1 MTKENKLVITGNQTY
16 RIEKRPFCN
25 KKAGKYLKKQRKKKG
40 LSVEEFAQKMEFT
53 VPYVEMLE
61 RGRKQMSL
69 ETCIK
74 ICKVLKLQLMD
85 FYPFMSEIEKKII
98 VDK

>member
-1 MTKENKLVITGNQTY
+1 MNKTENIVAVGNHKY

-25 KKAGKYLKKQRKKKG
+25 KKAGKYLKEQREKKG
-40 LSVEEFAQKMEFT
+40 LSVEEFAKKMEFT

-74 ICKVLKLQLMD
+74 ICKVLKLQVMD
-85 FYPFMSEIEKKII
+85 FYPFMSEIEKKILLE
-98 VDK
+98 K